1 MSGSVWI
8 SPAEAAE
15 LLEISART
23 VQRSLQDED
32 QRLREWGA
40 EGTGWRY
47 KPLSTRGAY
56 QLRRSAVMAKA
67 GEPEQ

>member
-1 MSGSVWI
+1 MWV
-8 SPAEAAE
+8 SPAEAAK
-15 LLEISART
+15 LLEISLRQ
-23 VQRSLQDED
+23 VQRSLKDEE
-32 QRLREWGA
+32 QRTSEWGA

-67 GEPEQ
+67 GEPE

>member
-1 MSGSVWI
+1 MWV

-23 VQRSLQDED
+23 VQRSLQDAE
-32 QRLREWGA
+32 QRDREWGA

-56 QLRRSAVMAKA
+56 QLRRSTVMAKA
-67 GEPEQ
+67 GQPE